1 MAKKKLLIAAVIV
14 GSFAALLVY
23 LYSQQQ
29 EKKVKNLMKDQ
40 VEVIK
45 AARDIPAGTPLT
57 QDKVTSEKVPQRFLP
72 PNPVLKKEFASVYA
86 GTAVESDIQEGAMI
100 LTSDFA
106 VSEVASTLASNIPP
120 SERAMSIPV
129 DSISGISG
137 LLRPGDRVDVLGTFP
152 VGSED
157 QVIKEAG
164 GGQSVGYVTMT
175 LLQNVTLL
183 AVGQEIAGVSA
194 SRQQGGGRAR
204 GGYSTVTASVTI
216 DEAELLTIA
225 QTRGELM
232 LLLRHNEDVEI
243 GTVKRKTLKQVLEE
257 LEVINRAREVR
268 TRERK
273 PCPRGCDEGERCKNN
288 KCVPDITIYRG
299 SD

>member
-14 GSFAALLVY
+14 GAFAALLVY
-23 LYSQQQ
+23 LYHTQQ
-29 EKKVKNLMKDQ
+29 EKKVKNLMKNQ

-57 QDKVTSEKVPQRFLP
+57 EDKVTSEKVPQRFLP
-72 PNPVLKKEFASVYA
+72 PNPVLKEDFDIYA
-86 GTAVESDIQEGAMI
+86 GQPVSSSIEEGAMI
-100 LTSDFA
+100 LTSDFNVKE
-106 VSEVASTLASNIPP
+106 VSSNLSSKIPP
-120 SERAMSIPV
+120 GERAMSIPV
-129 DSISGISG
+129 DNISGVSG

-152 VGSED
+152 VSSED
-157 QVIKEAG
+157 QVIREAG

-183 AVGQEIAGVSA
+183 AVGQEISGVAAGK
-194 SRQQGGGRAR
+194 QQGGGRAR

-243 GTVKRKTLKQVLEE
+243 GGVKRKTLKQVLQD
-257 LEVINRAREVR
+257 LEVLN
-268 TRERK
+268 RERK
-273 PCPRGCDEGERCKNN
+273 KRVKTRVRKKKDDTIK
-288 KCVPDITIYRG
+288 IYRG
-299 SD
+299 TDK